1 MKKLTQEQIQFIDN
15 YLKNSGVEY
24 IDVRIE
30 MLDHVASAV
39 EIKMVED
46 RQGFYET
53 FKTYMLVNKKELIAS
68 GMKYRW
74 SVDKKLLKLV
84 FKNLF
89 NFYVLGSF
97 AMLIALIYYSS
108 IKDISW
114 LYAIVIAS
122 PLAYLI
128 IAAIQYRKFK
138 YSFLQRFG
146 IYGSITSSLSYQFII
161 HSIEGN
167 PINFYVVLIVLW
179 LHVSVVFSAN
189 QSIKNYQ
196 KQVLIG

>member
-1 MKKLTQEQIQFIDN
+1 MKKVTQEQIQFIDN

-24 IDVRIE
+24 IDVRLE

-39 EIKMVED
+39 EIKMEED
-46 RQGFYET
+46 QQNFYDT
-53 FKTYMLVNKKELIAS
+53 FKAYMWVHKKELIAS
-68 GMKYRW
+68 GMQYRW
-74 SVDKKLLKLV
+74 SIDKKLLKLV

-89 NFYVLGSF
+89 NLYVLGSF
-97 AMLIALIYYSS
+97 AMLIAFIYYSS

-114 LYAIVIAS
+114 LYAIVMAS
-122 PLAYLI
+122 PLVYLI

-146 IYGSITSSLSYQFII
+146 LYGSITSSLSYQFII

-167 PINFYVVLIVLW
+167 PVNFYVVLIVLW
-179 LHVSVVFSAN
+179 LHLSVVFSAN